1 MTPWAGDSNGA
12 VMAPFLFSLA
22 LRLQSANDGP
32 KAKHKAGEPF
42 DSPANYYSG
51 AVLLLL
57 LESSGSGIRSSCR
70 LLLEE
75 SFSARLVRSS
85 HVGSGVAET
94 GNQKNRD
101 NEELF
106 HITRLPTVM

>member
-1 MTPWAGDSNGA
+1 
-12 VMAPFLFSLA
+12 
-22 LRLQSANDGP
+22 
-32 KAKHKAGEPF
+32 
-42 DSPANYYSG
+42 
-51 AVLLLL
+51 
-57 LESSGSGIRSSCR
+57 
-70 LLLEE
+70 
-75 SFSARLVRSS
+75 VRSS